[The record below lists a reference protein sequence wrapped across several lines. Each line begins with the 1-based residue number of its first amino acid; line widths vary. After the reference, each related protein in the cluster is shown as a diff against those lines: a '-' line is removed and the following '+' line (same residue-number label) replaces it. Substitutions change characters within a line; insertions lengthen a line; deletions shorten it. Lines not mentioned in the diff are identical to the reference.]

1 MCGPVIPVAEE
12 VPREVPPPE
21 NETEIDGP
29 FDVSLSNR
37 GSNIVLTLKDK
48 DSHYDT
54 ITLRKNSRASF
65 SSYTLS
71 PFMRTFNSHRRKS
84 P

>member
-21 NETEIDGP
+21 NETETDGP

-54 ITLRKNSRASF
+54 ITSRKNSRALAF
-65 SSYTLS
+65 LVTLFPLS
-71 PFMRTFNSHRRKS
+71 
-84 P
+84 